1 MTALERLHHAVA
13 HASGETVTVSLDD
26 ARKLLAIA
34 EGLAVDPPVRYQ
46 HYKGPHYQLICHATF
61 EADEQPMTVYRAP
74 NGTLWIRYQSVF
86 EEMIEVDGT
95 AVQRF
100 KRIEE

>member
-1 MTALERLHHAVA
+1 MTTLDRLQHVIDTATGDSV
-13 HASGETVTVSLDD
+13 SVSLDD

-34 EGLAVDPPVRYQ
+34 QGLAVDPPVRYR

-86 EEMIEVDGT
+86 EEMVEIDGKT
-95 AVQRF
+95 VPRF
-100 KRIEE
+100 KQVEG

>member
-1 MTALERLHHAVA
+1 MTTLTRLQQAVA
-13 HASGETVTVSLDD
+13 SASGDTVTLSLDD
-26 ARKLLAIA
+26 ARKLLTVA

-86 EEMIEVDGT
+86 EEMIEVDGKV
-95 AVQRF
+95 VQRF
-100 KRIEE
+100 KQIDE